1 MRMVSIMEKN
11 FVIEVFRDTFKKVLY
26 SSIGES
32 VCEAIIFFLHRE
44 LNRDPFEVFWE
55 NPRTVYHA
63 MKKILGVG
71 AEILIN
77 TFVERVNQEYGLSM
91 RAERFLSLMCNS
103 NQNSIEEVRDFLR
116 EIAELHRERN
126 RE

>member
-1 MRMVSIMEKN
+1 MEKN
-11 FVIEVFRDTFKKVLY
+11 FVIEVFRDTFKRVLY

-32 VCEAIIFFLHRE
+32 ACEAIIFFLHME

-63 MKKILGVG
+63 MEKIFGVG

-77 TFVERVNQEYGLSM
+77 TFVERVNQEYGLNM
-91 RAERFLSLMCNS
+91 RTERFLNLMRNS
-103 NQNSIEEVRDFLR
+103 NQNSIKKVRDFLR